1 MQTLAGVW
9 TEIAADP
16 ITPAMKQNVD
26 ALADERNRAI
36 AALKKSGMSAIAI
49 ARVIG
54 GRVASDNPRAA
65 PLPDGVK
72 EIEKIVAVFLAEL
85 AREGWKLSAEDMRG
99 QDVKR
104 VIAAPRQV
112 AMKIVRDI
120 LGGGV
125 SLPLIGQYFGGRHHA
140 TVIHAIT
147 EGAPEHLRN
156 FEGLTNA
163 ARRTMHKFGK
173 TKSLTAKKTR
183 G

>member
-1 MQTLAGVW
+1 
-9 TEIAADP
+9 
-16 ITPAMKQNVD
+16 MKPNVD

-54 GRVASDNPRAA
+54 GRVRSDRPRSKA
-65 PLPDGVK
+65 LPDGAK
-72 EIEKIVAVFLAEL
+72 EIDKIVAVFLAEL
-85 AREGWKLSAEDMRG
+85 GREGWNVTDEDMRS
-99 QDVKR
+99 DTVKR

-156 FEGLTNA
+156 FEGLANA
-163 ARRTMHKFGK
+163 AARTMHKFGK
-173 TKSLTAKKTR
+173 TKLLTAKKAR